1 MFSIKGDNLP
11 KRSTCQIISFKLKT
25 LKSITN
31 WLTTSR
37 NKLEKK
43 NMDNKTSI
51 FFSMVLLKFN
61 YFKKKTRIS
70 FPFSSKILNKNI
82 VLIVNNSS
90 TNKKKKYFEIRR
102 INSIGLIVTKKFLLK
117 KYNQLYIQRQI
128 VKSFGFLCIEEPLN
142 FNDNLLIL
150 KLMKKFNIFIC
161 SFKFKQNFIY
171 SIVSSCASLWV
182 NLSSSSSFQVHL
194 NNRICNKKL
203 FNNILQI
210 IGGIFDIF
218 PGGFKNNK
226 EIGIKNSNSFL
237 YL

>member
-70 FPFSSKILNKNI
+70 FPFSSFRSTLT
-82 VLIVNNSS
+82 VPLI
-90 TNKKKKYFEIRR
+90 
-102 INSIGLIVTKKFLLK
+102 
-117 KYNQLYIQRQI
+117 
-128 VKSFGFLCIEEPLN
+128 
-142 FNDNLLIL
+142 
-150 KLMKKFNIFIC
+150 
-161 SFKFKQNFIY
+161 
-171 SIVSSCASLWV
+171 
-182 NLSSSSSFQVHL
+182 
-194 NNRICNKKL
+194 
-203 FNNILQI
+203 I
-210 IGGIFDIF
+210 IGIILIYF
-218 PGGFKNNK
+218 P
-226 EIGIKNSNSFL
+226 
-237 YL
+237 